1 MCTDL
6 SAQAIR
12 YTQDQEL
19 SLVPIPQ
26 SFYELSVLP
35 ETDDAVRQMVKSVV
49 TLDTRTRLGLFD
61 LSHQQLFLDI
71 IERYQ
76 LEESLILSLRDLIQ
90 TVVLITSRALYE
102 LISLRNAVAYQRKE
116 VVAK

>member
-26 SFYELSVLP
+26 SFYELSVLT
-35 ETDDAVRQMVKSVV
+35 ETDDAVRQMVKSVE
-49 TLDTRTRLGLFD
+49 TQDT
-61 LSHQQLFLDI
+61 
-71 IERYQ
+71 
-76 LEESLILSLRDLIQ
+76 
-90 TVVLITSRALYE
+90 
-102 LISLRNAVAYQRKE
+102 
-116 VVAK
+116 